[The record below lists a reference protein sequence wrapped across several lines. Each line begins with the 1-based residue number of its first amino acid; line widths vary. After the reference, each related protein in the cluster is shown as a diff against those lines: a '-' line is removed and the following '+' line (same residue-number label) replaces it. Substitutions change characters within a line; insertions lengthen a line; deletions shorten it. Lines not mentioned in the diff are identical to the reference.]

1 MKSHY
6 TILVVGAV
14 AMFSWW
20 LLSTEQEKQSAKLHD
35 DHFIDLF
42 INNFTLTTTDESGS
56 TAYILKADRL
66 EHYNDEDYSQI
77 INPRIR
83 FPQDDSHWLIDAKF
97 GEIDSK
103 QDFITLHDN
112 VVMKKI
118 ESIESNEI
126 FIITTQAMTIN
137 AKSKII
143 ESDQMVNITNGSLE
157 LESNGMHFDSQQ
169 KQLKLLSN
177 VSGVYVPK

>member
-1 MKSHY
+1 MKSRY

-20 LLSTEQEKQSAKLHD
+20 LLSTEQKKQSAKLHD
-35 DHFIDLF
+35 DHFIDVF
-42 INNFTLTTTDESGS
+42 INNFTLTTTDESGNTS
-56 TAYILKADRL
+56 YILKADRL
-66 EHYNDEDYSQI
+66 EHYNDEEHSQI

-83 FPQDDSHWLIDAKF
+83 LPQNDSHWLIDANF
-97 GEIDSK
+97 GEINSK

-112 VVMKKI
+112 VVMKK
-118 ESIESNEI
+118 IESNEI

-143 ESDQMVNITNGSLE
+143 ESDQMVSITNGSLQ

-169 KQLKLLSN
+169 EQLKLLSN